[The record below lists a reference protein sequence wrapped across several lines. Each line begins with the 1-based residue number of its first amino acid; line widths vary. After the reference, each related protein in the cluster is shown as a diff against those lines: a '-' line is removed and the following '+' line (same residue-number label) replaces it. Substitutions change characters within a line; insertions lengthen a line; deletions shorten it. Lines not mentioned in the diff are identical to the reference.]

1 MIDWVYFVEIS
12 WISILGLFFPIFG
25 FTYKLSRSNQRLA
38 IDRVTGAKYVILS
51 GIFSITLFFI
61 LVFFTGGIIQV
72 FYQEIG
78 LFLEP
83 QAVIWNVTQNLAII
97 IPYQTGT
104 GFIAVAI
111 LSGLTYAGLLIF
123 PPVCKVDSD
132 DRTAG
137 LQAATNS
144 ASTIIAGSSA
154 LASGVACCS
163 TSLISILSPAFSAL
177 LAPFAS
183 SLVIL
188 SIFLLNFNLF
198 RQIFPRYPVKSNI

>member
-1 MIDWVYFVEIS
+1 M
-12 WISILGLFFPIFG
+12 LGLLIPIIG
-25 FTYKLSRSNQRLA
+25 FTYNFTRSTQRLA
-38 IDRVTGAKYVILS
+38 IDRGTGAKYVMLS
-51 GIFSITLFFI
+51 GIFSMTLFFI
-61 LVFFTGGIIQV
+61 FVFLTGGIIQV

-83 QAVIWNVTQNLAII
+83 QALVWNVTENLAII
-97 IPYQTGT
+97 IPYYTGI
-104 GFIAVAI
+104 GFFIVAI
-111 LSGLTYAGLLIF
+111 LSGLTYAGLLMF

-132 DRTAG
+132 KSTTSV
-137 LQAATNS
+137 QVATNS

-163 TSLISILSPAFSAL
+163 TSLISLLSPAFSAL

-188 SIFLLNFNLF
+188 SIFLLDFNLF
-198 RQIFPRYPVKSNI
+198 RQIFPRYPVKPAL